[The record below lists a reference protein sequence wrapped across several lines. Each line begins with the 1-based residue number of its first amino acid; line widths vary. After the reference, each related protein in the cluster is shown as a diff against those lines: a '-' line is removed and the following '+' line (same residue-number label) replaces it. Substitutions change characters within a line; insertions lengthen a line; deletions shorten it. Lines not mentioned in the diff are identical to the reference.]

1 MDRFKTY
8 GKESSRRPLEGQA
21 PGQRH
26 VQLYLVKETVL
37 HRLGKARTEWQEAMN
52 EQQFEQLLDFIVP
65 GPKLLFQDTARS
77 YCRIFW
83 RSYNESILA
92 AGYHCQEEEWRRKVL
107 RLHVQWNCCRRVL
120 WLLSHIRQRFRIS
133 WRFPQAKNSRPPH
146 QSASR
151 PPLWQKHRYQQLL
164 CLKAGLL

>member
-1 MDRFKTY
+1 M
-8 GKESSRRPLEGQA
+8 
-21 PGQRH
+21 
-26 VQLYLVKETVL
+26 QLYLVKETVL

-52 EQQFEQLLDFIVP
+52 EQQFDQLLDSIVP

-83 RSYNESILA
+83 RSYNESSLA

-120 WLLSHIRQRFRIS
+120 SCRCCLTFGSVSESLG
-133 WRFPQAKNSRPPH
+133 
-146 QSASR
+146 ASPR
-151 PPLWQKHRYQQLL
+151 
-164 CLKAGLL
+164 LKIPGHPTRALTEVL

>member
-1 MDRFKTY
+1 M
-8 GKESSRRPLEGQA
+8 
-21 PGQRH
+21 
-26 VQLYLVKETVL
+26 QLYLVKETVL

-52 EQQFEQLLDFIVP
+52 EQQFEQLLDSIVP

-83 RSYNESILA
+83 RSYNESSLA
-92 AGYHCQEEEWRRKVL
+92 AGYHCREEEWRRKVL

-120 WLLSHIRQRFRIS
+120 SLLSHIRQRFRIS

-146 QSASR
+146 QSAKYSKNYHS
-151 PPLWQKHRYQQLL
+151 PLEYTNKLKLNPNTYLVDHRSGKNTGTNSS
-164 CLKAGLL
+164 CA